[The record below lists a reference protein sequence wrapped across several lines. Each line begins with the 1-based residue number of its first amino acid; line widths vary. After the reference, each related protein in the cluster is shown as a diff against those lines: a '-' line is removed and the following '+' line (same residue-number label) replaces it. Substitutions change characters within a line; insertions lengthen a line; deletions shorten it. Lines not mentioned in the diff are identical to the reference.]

1 MMRNKLFHDLKKKNI
16 ALLQET
22 DSKLEDENVWKHEWG
37 GEIVFSHGS
46 SSSRGACIMFAP
58 NMDLAITDKFID
70 QQGRFVIIN
79 LTINDVNL
87 TLANI
92 YGPNNDN
99 DGFLWMFLKTS
110 N

>member
-1 MMRNKLFHDLKKKNI
+1 
-16 ALLQET
+16 
-22 DSKLEDENVWKHEWG
+22 
-37 GEIVFSHGS
+37 
-46 SSSRGACIMFAP
+46 MFAP

-99 DGFLWMFLKTS
+99 DGFL
-110 N
+110 